1 MVGTVISTAV
11 GATPETDRRRRAWVV
26 ALSILGL
33 LCLPA
38 SYLFG
43 QIHRSD
49 ELWDNWV
56 SDLIMG
62 AGITL
67 VLSAFFLYLEK
78 RLEITIEARTDAV
91 VEATQNASL
100 RNEERLQELE
110 ASVEARLRQAEDAA
124 READEAPIRAM
135 QSDATSET
143 VSRAISSEQ
152 IEGRLTSEGPRVAIQ
167 GTAWHLRFVT
177 FPPELGLGRLWL
189 QVEDAGGEFV
199 TDVPWEEEDA
209 PTVTVDLLTAM
220 RARDGRAQPQ
230 LTGIFTALDAL
241 LGVVRN
247 NTSLQVQPGPAI
259 ELFGKQWLLAET
271 GLHCLHPEIPETYT
285 ASGLTPAVRITL
297 AHDPRLNSADLLAA
311 LNVVDAMRSPRLE
324 PTFP

>member
-1 MVGTVISTAV
+1 M
-11 GATPETDRRRRAWVV
+11 

-38 SYLFG
+38 SYWFG
-43 QIHRSD
+43 QIYRSG

-78 RLEITIEARTDAV
+78 RLEVTIEARTDAVVEATQNV

-110 ASVEARLRQAEDAA
+110 ASIEARLRQAEGTA
-124 READEAPIRAM
+124 REAREAPIRAM

-143 VSRAISSEQ
+143 VSTAISSAQ

-199 TDVPWEEEDA
+199 TDIPWEEEDA
-209 PTVTVDLLTAM
+209 ATVAEDLWTAL
-220 RARDGRAQPQ
+220 RARDGRARPQ
-230 LTGIFTALDAL
+230 LSGVFTALDAQL
-241 LGVVRN
+241 DVVN
-247 NTSLQVQPGPAI
+247 NLTSLPEQPGPAI
-259 ELFGKQWLLAET
+259 ELFGKHWA
-271 GLHCLHPEIPETYT
+271 GGRPGCT
-285 ASGLTPAVRITL
+285 AFTPICRRSTRRRSSPLRYGSLWRMTHGSTALTSSQP
-297 AHDPRLNSADLLAA
+297 
-311 LNVVDAMRSPRLE
+311 
-324 PTFP
+324 